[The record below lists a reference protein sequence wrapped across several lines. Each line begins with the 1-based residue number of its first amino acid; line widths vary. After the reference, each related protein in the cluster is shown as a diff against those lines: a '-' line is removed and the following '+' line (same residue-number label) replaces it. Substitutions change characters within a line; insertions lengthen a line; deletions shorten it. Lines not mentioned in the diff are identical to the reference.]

1 MRIENPV
8 KRLLMT
14 LTQGVYVVGVT
25 DDGANNAFTAAAVMQ
40 VSLNPPMLA
49 VAVNPANASYPL
61 LVAGGIFAVT
71 VLRSDQRDVAGL
83 FGTRSAHDGDKLH
96 EVPWHASPGGAPVL
110 DAGLSYLDCR
120 VMSKHP
126 AGDHV
131 VILAEV
137 TAGDFLQ
144 PEGRP
149 LRYDEL
155 GDLDGSDAL
164 LPDHLGA
171 TPRTGPVG

>member
-1 MRIENPV
+1 MSIENPV

-25 DDGANNAFTAAAVMQ
+25 DGETNNAFTAAAVMQ

-61 LVAGGIFAVT
+61 LVAGGVFSVT
-71 VLRSDQRDVAGL
+71 VLRSDQRELADF

-96 EVPWHASPGGAPVL
+96 EVPWQASPGGAPVL
-110 DAGLSYLDCR
+110 DTGLSYLDCR
-120 VMSKHP
+120 VISKHP

-137 TAGDFLQ
+137 TGGDFLQ
-144 PEGRP
+144 PGGRP

-155 GDLDGSDAL
+155 GDMDGSDAL
-164 LPDHLGA
+164 LPNHLGNSGR
-171 TPRTGPVG
+171 PGR